1 MMAQD
6 FLKLSLDEKKK
17 LISNWSKIA
26 HSHGIKVLFW
36 GSTLGLKEHGV
47 VVFDT
52 NGNTEKFLKYKR
64 EWLALGTPDAG
75 KFIQYVRIVTV
86 H

>member
-1 MMAQD
+1 MMTPSFQ
-6 FLKLSLDEKKK
+6 KLELNEKQK
-17 LISNWSKIA
+17 LITKWSRLA
-26 HSHGIKVLFW
+26 HTHGFKVLFW

-47 VVFDT
+47 VVFDS
-52 NGNTEKFLKYKR
+52 NGSPNKFLKYKR

-75 KFIQYVRIVTV
+75 KYIVYVRIVTV